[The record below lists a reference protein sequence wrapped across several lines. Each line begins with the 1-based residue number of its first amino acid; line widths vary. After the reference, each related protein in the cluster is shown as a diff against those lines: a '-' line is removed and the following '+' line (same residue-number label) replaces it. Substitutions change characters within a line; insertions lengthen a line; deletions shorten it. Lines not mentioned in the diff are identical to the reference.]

1 MMQIENSCFL
11 ENERRH
17 PSGLRVREANL
28 CPLAG
33 GAVVFRARSLLFMVD
48 ETYTYND
55 RDICNSV
62 GITLR
67 QLNKTEIAKP
77 TASVFP
83 NPANESVT
91 VVVNAG
97 ADCAVIFEL
106 TNKLGQPIALFNLS
120 DKPMPFTFST
130 NALTAGI
137 YTYQI
142 KCDLSIIETG
152 KLVIIH

>member
-1 MMQIENSCFL
+1 MIRNTQRSIGKPLKGFGAYSIAMQ
-11 ENERRH
+11 
-17 PSGLRVREANL
+17 

-33 GAVVFRARSLLFMVD
+33 GTAVFKARAMLQAIND
-48 ETYTYND
+48 TTIYND

>member
-77 TASVFP
+77 TAVVYP

-97 ADCAVIFEL
+97 VECTAKFVLI
-106 TNKLGQPIALFNLS
+106 NKLGQAIAAYNLLG
-120 DKPMPFTFST
+120 KQVPFTFST
-130 NALTAGI
+130 TALVSGI

-142 KCDLSIIETG
+142 KCDQSIIETG